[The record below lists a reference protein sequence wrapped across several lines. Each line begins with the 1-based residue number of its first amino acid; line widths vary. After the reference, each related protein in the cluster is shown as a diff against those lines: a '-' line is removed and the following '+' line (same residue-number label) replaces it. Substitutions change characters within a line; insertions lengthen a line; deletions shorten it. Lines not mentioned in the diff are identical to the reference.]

1 MADPRFF
8 DNKGPFSVAE
18 LSALAGDGV
27 VVRGDGSVS
36 ISDVAPLDAAS
47 ENQISFLDN
56 RKYIEAFEASA
67 ARACIVAPELAD
79 RAPDG
84 MVLIVTPKP
93 YRAYA
98 RIAHAF
104 YPSAMASTGV
114 HPSASIDPEADV
126 SADAA
131 VGANAV
137 VEAGARIAAGAEIGA
152 GAVVGR
158 GVSVGEGSRVGA
170 NASLAYCE
178 IGARCELHAGV
189 RIGTRGFGFDM
200 SAEGHLDVPQLGRV
214 IIGDDVEVGA
224 NSTIDRGAGPDT
236 LIGNGCKIDN
246 LVQIGHNVRMGQGCV
261 VVAQSGVAGST
272 VLSDFVVLAAQSGVS
287 GHLKIAPGTQL
298 AARSGIMRD
307 TEPGA
312 KLAGNPAIPA
322 KEYFRQMAVL
332 GKLAKDRHRKN

>member
-18 LSALAGDGV
+18 LAVIAGEGAVVQGDGDV
-27 VVRGDGSVS
+27 A
-36 ISDVAPLDAAS
+36 ISDVAPLDVAG
-47 ENQISFLDN
+47 EGHISFLDN
-56 RKYIEAFEASA
+56 RKYVSAFEESR
-67 ARACIVAPELAD
+67 ARACIVAPDFAD

-84 MVLIVTPKP
+84 MVLVVTPKP

-104 YPSAMASTGV
+104 YPTAALSSGV
-114 HPSASIDPEADV
+114 HPAASIDPDSDIA
-126 SADAA
+126 ADAV

-137 VEAGARIAAGAEIGA
+137 VEAGARLASGVEIGS
-152 GAVVGR
+152 GAVIGR
-158 GVSVGEGSRVGA
+158 GVLVGEGTVIGA
-170 NASLAYCE
+170 NASLSFCD
-178 IGARCELHAGV
+178 IGARCEIHAGV

-214 IIGDDVEVGA
+214 ILGDDVEVGA

-236 LIGNGCKIDN
+236 VIGNGCKIDN

-261 VVAQSGVAGST
+261 VVAQAGVAGST
-272 VLSDFVVLAAQSGVS
+272 ELSDFVVLAAQSGVG

-298 AARSGIMRD
+298 AARSGAMRD

-332 GKLAKDRHRKN
+332 AKLAKNRNRKD

>member
-18 LSALAGDGV
+18 LSALAGDDA

-47 ENQISFLDN
+47 ENHISFLDN

-137 VEAGARIAAGAEIGA
+137 VEAGVRIAAGA
-152 GAVVGR
+152 
-158 GVSVGEGSRVGA
+158 
-170 NASLAYCE
+170 
-178 IGARCELHAGV
+178 
-189 RIGTRGFGFDM
+189 
-200 SAEGHLDVPQLGRV
+200 
-214 IIGDDVEVGA
+214 
-224 NSTIDRGAGPDT
+224 
-236 LIGNGCKIDN
+236 
-246 LVQIGHNVRMGQGCV
+246 
-261 VVAQSGVAGST
+261 
-272 VLSDFVVLAAQSGVS
+272 
-287 GHLKIAPGTQL
+287 
-298 AARSGIMRD
+298 
-307 TEPGA
+307 
-312 KLAGNPAIPA
+312 
-322 KEYFRQMAVL
+322 
-332 GKLAKDRHRKN
+332 

>member
-1 MADPRFF
+1 LD
-8 DNKGPFSVAE
+8 
-18 LSALAGDGV
+18 SAGEG
-27 VVRGDGSVS
+27 
-36 ISDVAPLDAAS
+36 
-47 ENQISFLDN
+47 QISFLDN
-56 RKYIEAFEASA
+56 RKYVAAFEASKA
-67 ARACIVAPELAD
+67 AACIVAPDFAD

-104 YPSAMASTGV
+104 YPSAAPSSGV
-114 HPSASIDPEADV
+114 HPTAFVDSSAEVA
-126 SADAA
+126 ADAF

-137 VEAGARIAAGAEIGA
+137 VEAGARVAARAEIGA
-152 GAVVGR
+152 GAVIGR
-158 GVSVGEGSRVGA
+158 GVCVGEDTSIGA
-170 NASLAYCE
+170 NASLTFCD
-178 IGARCELHAGV
+178 IGARCQLHAGV

-214 IIGDDVEVGA
+214 ILGDDVEVGA

-236 LIGNGCKIDN
+236 VIGNGCKIDN

-261 VVAQSGVAGST
+261 VVAQAGVAGST
-272 VLSDFVVLAAQSGVS
+272 EMKDFVVLAAQSGVG
-287 GHLKIAPGTQL
+287 GHLTIAPGTQL

-307 TEPGA
+307 TDPGS

-322 KEYFRQMAVL
+322 KEFFRQTAVL
-332 GKLAKDRHRKN
+332 AKLAKDRNRKD

>member
-8 DNKGPFSVAE
+8 DNKGPLSVAE
-18 LSALAGDGV
+18 LSSHTGDAA

-47 ENQISFLDN
+47 ENHISFLDN

-246 LVQIGHNVRMGQGCV
+246 LVQIGHNVRIGKGCV
-261 VVAQSGVAGST
+261 IIAQTGIAGST
-272 VLSDFVVLAAQSGVS
+272 VLEDFVVVAAQAGVAGHLRIGSGAQIGAKSGV
-287 GHLKIAPGTQL
+287 
-298 AARSGIMRD
+298 MRD
-307 TEPGA
+307 VEPGA
-312 KLAGNPAIPA
+312 RIAGAPAVPA
-322 KEYFRQMAVL
+322 PQFFRQVAAL
-332 GKLAKDRHRKN
+332 EKLTKKKSE